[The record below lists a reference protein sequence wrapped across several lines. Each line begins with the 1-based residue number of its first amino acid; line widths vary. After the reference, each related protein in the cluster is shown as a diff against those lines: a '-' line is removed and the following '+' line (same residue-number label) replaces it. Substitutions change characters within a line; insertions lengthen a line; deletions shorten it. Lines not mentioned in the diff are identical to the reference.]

1 LVFVLC
7 RPTIETGGA
16 CWRSRGATPW
26 RHHPR
31 LNHEEP
37 STMTTAFRRS
47 LSRRAGAAAMLAAL
61 SAGAYAADVN
71 KGIEQALAA
80 AQESKKGIMVYVG
93 GQAIGGG
100 VVKIE
105 AGQWVELRSQ
115 QYGRIVIRMDRIDG
129 IAMP

>member
-1 LVFVLC
+1 MM
-7 RPTIETGGA
+7 
-16 CWRSRGATPW
+16 TP
-26 RHHPR
+26 
-31 LNHEEP
+31 
-37 STMTTAFRRS
+37 AFRRS
-47 LSRRAGAAAMLAAL
+47 LSRQAGAAALLAAL
-61 SAGAYAADVN
+61 GALPAAAMAADVN

-105 AGQWVELRSQ
+105 PGQWVELRSQ

>member
-1 LVFVLC
+1 
-7 RPTIETGGA
+7 
-16 CWRSRGATPW
+16 
-26 RHHPR
+26 
-31 LNHEEP
+31 
-37 STMTTAFRRS
+37 MTTAFRRS
-47 LSRRAGAAAMLAAL
+47 LSRRAAVAALLATLCTLPAAAF
-61 SAGAYAADVN
+61 AADVN

>member
-1 LVFVLC
+1 
-7 RPTIETGGA
+7 
-16 CWRSRGATPW
+16 
-26 RHHPR
+26 
-31 LNHEEP
+31 
-37 STMTTAFRRS
+37 MTTAFRRS
-47 LSRRAGAAAMLAAL
+47 LARRAGVAALLASLGALPAAAM
-61 SAGAYAADVN
+61 AADVN

-80 AQESKKGIMVYVG
+80 AQESKKGIMVYAG

-115 QYGRIVIRMDRIDG
+115 QYGRIVIRLDRIDG